1 MIKVVIEHQTRDV
14 TELDQKLN
22 IQTNKAVTRQI
33 TITTPTG
40 QSSTIKQ
47 SAQFKRQATQ
57 DLVTGVISYGDW
69 QWQSGDKTFR

>member
-14 TELDQKLN
+14 TGLDQKLN

-69 QWQSGDKTFR
+69 QWQSGDKNFR

>member
-14 TELDQKLN
+14 TGLDQKLN

>member
-1 MIKVVIEHQTRDV
+1 VIKVVIEHQTRDV
-14 TELDQKLN
+14 TGLDQKLN